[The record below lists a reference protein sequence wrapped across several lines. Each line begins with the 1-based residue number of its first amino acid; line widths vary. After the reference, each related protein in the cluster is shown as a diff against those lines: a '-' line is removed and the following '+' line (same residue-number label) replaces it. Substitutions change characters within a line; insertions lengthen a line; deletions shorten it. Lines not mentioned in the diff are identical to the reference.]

1 MLAVNLKSITGQ
13 LQALTGEICRLP
25 ETNVEWLN
33 HIEKS
38 LELCDSIEGSDM
50 SKQDKVHLESS
61 AVSLWNHA
69 VSSKFGGQLSTA
81 ANAKL
86 RNLSFKMVHFCNS
99 NTSDEVTLRKLS
111 MMGLKTIRSWLDC
124 NYSDRAE
131 AILKVTM
138 EANSKLKELFFTRKE
153 DGQSAP
159 TTEQEMDVYKMDIE
173 NNYFHLFC
181 SQAEIAFAQGQYDT
195 AYSHIQSAKD
205 MLALFPK
212 ESGFICQL
220 CYNFGVELYQKKYFD
235 ECIVWLCL
243 SHDIGKDKKDIPST
257 SQSCTLRLLATAYL
271 EFKTTDSNKKALNAI
286 NLANN
291 FHNHHLGLLLKLRIL
306 LMDNETGDESVKN
319 TLESLNS
326 HGEFNV
332 NIGLQSCHL
341 LTNANRSD
349 LSMEQLKYMTTRFS
363 NSPEYGK
370 VVCSLLVLN
379 LKTKEV
385 KTSKELVESII
396 TAHNTNEPLDIS
408 TRKQL
413 HYIFWEQA
421 ALAYE
426 QKNYQEA
433 LEWYNYSYSL
443 FSFSEYSDKN
453 LAKVNRNRAT
463 CYIYLE
469 SFEKAREALSKAE
482 SYDVTSPYTQF
493 IIFKLALLQKQQ
505 DVASKA
511 LQKMCE
517 YASNNN
523 SNEDGGNNNNDGNP
537 SVFTADALIR
547 LAAQM
552 AFEKDE
558 TNLAATALEIF
569 LKGSHVSAETLTA
582 LRCLI
587 RLLLSD
593 SEDNDRKSLSRLLE
607 HLRSAYKYLSE
618 VCQSQKDS
626 QENKDVNIQLEATWF
641 TKIAWN
647 LAIQS
652 EKSPDFLRDFFI
664 ICYKLS
670 TLCPSDL
677 NSMSQ
682 QKTCSL
688 IVAAAYLQLA
698 SNTTDSSEKNT
709 LLTEALNYVS
719 SCRIVCNKILSEKL
733 LSNEN
738 ENKKDTVDKLLL
750 LYEFESRAKLKDP
763 MLESVLER
771 AVMMPYSDAKMFET
785 IAALA
790 VDSPANYK
798 NLSIRALKL
807 ALRKHLQ
814 SSLPDFMAVSKNFHS
829 IIELCFSQSGGQ
841 QISETQSISTS
852 QSDLFTY
859 FEEVFEF
866 IEQKAKDKYPEVEIL
881 WLMSKA
887 WNFGIRFY
895 SSGNYVEAE
904 KWCGLGMKF
913 QRHLSTLKNT
923 YEKQIST
930 VYTEILSKMKPAPW
944 KGLNI

>member
-1 MLAVNLKSITGQ
+1 MLSVNIKSITGQ

-25 ETNVEWLN
+25 ETNVEWYN
-33 HIEKS
+33 HIEKA
-38 LELCDSIEGSDM
+38 LELCDCIEGSDL
-50 SKQDKVHLESS
+50 SKQDKSHLESS
-61 AVSLWNHA
+61 SVSLWNHA

-99 NTSDEVTLRKLS
+99 NTSDEVTLRKLC

-131 AILKVTM
+131 SILKVTM
-138 EANSKLKELFFTRKE
+138 ESNNKLKEIYFAQKE
-153 DGQSAP
+153 DSHILSIG
-159 TTEQEMDVYKMDIE
+159 EDLNLYKLDIE

-181 SQAEIAFAQGQYDT
+181 YQAEIAFAQGQYDT

-220 CYNFGVELYQKKYFD
+220 CYNFGVELFRKKYFD
-235 ECIVWLCL
+235 ECVLWLSL
-243 SHDIGKDKKDIPST
+243 SHDIGKDKKEISST
-257 SQSCTLRLLATAYL
+257 IQSCTLRLLATAYL
-271 EFKTTDSNKKALNAI
+271 EFKTIESNKKALNAV

-291 FHNHHLGLLLKLRIL
+291 LHNHHLGILLKLRIL
-306 LMDNETGDESVKN
+306 LLDNETGDEAIRNTIENLYNHQEFSV
-319 TLESLNS
+319 S
-326 HGEFNV
+326 
-332 NIGLQSCHL
+332 IGLQSCHL
-341 LTNANRSD
+341 LTNANRSN
-349 LSMEQLKYMTTRFS
+349 LSMEQLKYMMTRFS

-370 VVCSLLVLN
+370 VVCSLLELN
-379 LKTKEV
+379 LKTKELQ
-385 KTSKELVESII
+385 TAKELVENII
-396 TAHNTNEPLDIS
+396 AAHNTKEPLDLS

-421 ALAYE
+421 AMAYE
-426 QKNYQEA
+426 QTNYQEA
-433 LEWYNYSYSL
+433 LEWYNYSYNL
-443 FSFSEYSDKN
+443 FSFGEYSDKN
-453 LAKVNRNRAT
+453 LAKINRNRAT
-463 CYIYLE
+463 CYIHLE
-469 SFEKAREALSKAE
+469 SFDKARDALSKAE
-482 SYDVTSPYTQF
+482 SYDPTSPYTQF
-493 IIFKLALLQKQQ
+493 IIFKLALTQKQQ
-505 DVASKA
+505 DIASEA
-511 LQKMCE
+511 LQKMCD
-517 YASNNN
+517 YASKDSKNDEN
-523 SNEDGGNNNNDGNP
+523 SA
-537 SVFTADALIR
+537 FTADALIR

-569 LKGSHVSAETLTA
+569 LKGSHMSTETLTA

-587 RLLLSD
+587 RLLLSNND
-593 SEDNDRKSLSRLLE
+593 ENDRKSLSRLLE
-607 HLRSAYKYLSE
+607 HLRTAYKFLSE
-618 VCQSQKDS
+618 ISNPTKCSQDN
-626 QENKDVNIQLEATWF
+626 QQVNIQLEATWF

-664 ICYKLS
+664 ICYKLT

-677 NSMSQ
+677 DSMTQ

-698 SNTTDSSEKNT
+698 STTSDSDEKNT

-719 SCRIVCNKILSEKL
+719 CCRIVCNKILSEKL
-733 LSNEN
+733 ISNDN

-763 MLESVLER
+763 ILESVLER

-790 VDSPANYK
+790 VDPPANYK

-829 IIELCFSQSGGQ
+829 IIELCFAQAGGHH
-841 QISETQSISTS
+841 ISEAQNIGATQN
-852 QSDLFTY
+852 DLFTY

-866 IEQKAKDKYPEVEIL
+866 IEQKAKV
-881 WLMSKA
+881 S
-887 WNFGIRFY
+887 
-895 SSGNYVEAE
+895 
-904 KWCGLGMKF
+904 
-913 QRHLSTLKNT
+913 
-923 YEKQIST
+923 
-930 VYTEILSKMKPAPW
+930 
-944 KGLNI
+944 

>member
-1 MLAVNLKSITGQ
+1 MLSVNIKSITGQ

-25 ETNVEWLN
+25 ETNVEWFN
-33 HIEKS
+33 HIEKA
-38 LELCDSIEGSDM
+38 LELCDCIEGSDL
-50 SKQDKVHLESS
+50 SKQDKLHLESS
-61 AVSLWNHA
+61 SVSLWNHA

-99 NTSDEVTLRKLS
+99 NTSDEVTLRKLC

-131 AILKVTM
+131 SILKVTM
-138 EANSKLKELFFTRKE
+138 E
-153 DGQSAP
+153 
-159 TTEQEMDVYKMDIE
+159 
-173 NNYFHLFC
+173 
-181 SQAEIAFAQGQYDT
+181 AFAQGQYDT

-212 ESGFICQL
+212 ENGFICQL
-220 CYNFGVELYQKKYFD
+220 CYNFGVELFRKKYFD
-235 ECIVWLCL
+235 ECVLWLSL
-243 SHDIGKDKKDIPST
+243 SHDIGKDKKEISST
-257 SQSCTLRLLATAYL
+257 VQSCTLRLLATAYL
-271 EFKTTDSNKKALNAI
+271 EFKTIESNKKALNAI

-291 FHNHHLGLLLKLRIL
+291 Q
-306 LMDNETGDESVKN
+306 T
-319 TLESLNS
+319 
-326 HGEFNV
+326 
-332 NIGLQSCHL
+332 
-341 LTNANRSD
+341 
-349 LSMEQLKYMTTRFS
+349 
-363 NSPEYGK
+363 
-370 VVCSLLVLN
+370 
-379 LKTKEV
+379 
-385 KTSKELVESII
+385 
-396 TAHNTNEPLDIS
+396 
-408 TRKQL
+408 
-413 HYIFWEQA
+413 
-421 ALAYE
+421 
-426 QKNYQEA
+426 NYQEA
-433 LEWYNYSYSL
+433 LEWYNYSYNL
-443 FSFSEYSDKN
+443 FSFGEYSDKN
-453 LAKVNRNRAT
+453 LAKINRNRAT
-463 CYIYLE
+463 CYIHLE
-469 SFEKAREALSKAE
+469 SFDKARDALSKAE
-482 SYDVTSPYTQF
+482 SYDPTSPYTQF
-493 IIFKLALLQKQQ
+493 IIFKLALTQKQQ
-505 DVASKA
+505 DIASEA
-511 LQKMCE
+511 LQKMCD
-517 YASNNN
+517 YASNK
-523 SNEDGGNNNNDGNP
+523 SNNDEN
-537 SVFTADALIR
+537 SAFTADALIR

-569 LKGSHVSAETLTA
+569 LKGSHMSTETLTA

-587 RLLLSD
+587 RLLLSND
-593 SEDNDRKSLSRLLE
+593 NENDRKSLSRLLE
-607 HLRSAYKYLSE
+607 HLRTAYKFLSE
-618 VCQSQKDS
+618 ISNPTKCSQDN
-626 QENKDVNIQLEATWF
+626 QQVNIQLEATWF

-664 ICYKLS
+664 ICYKLT
-670 TLCPSDL
+670 TLCSSDL
-677 NSMSQ
+677 DSMTQ

-698 SNTTDSSEKNT
+698 STTSDLDEKNT

-733 LSNEN
+733 ISNDN
-738 ENKKDTVDKLLL
+738 ENKKDTVNKLLL

-763 MLESVLER
+763 ILESVLER

-790 VDSPANYK
+790 VDPPANYK

-829 IIELCFSQSGGQ
+829 IIELCFAQTGGHH
-841 QISETQSISTS
+841 ISETQNIGAT
-852 QSDLFTY
+852 QNDLFTY

-887 WNFGIRFY
+887 WNFGICFY
-895 SSGNYVEAE
+895 SSGNFVEAE
-904 KWCGLGMKF
+904 KWCALGMKF

-923 YEKQIST
+923 YEKQVGDS
-930 VYTEILSKMKPAPW
+930 
-944 KGLNI
+944 